1 MPDEKNMPP
10 LDDDFDDSAEPSLE
24 ESPGGVPPAS
34 APDPMERNVTVPYP
48 PSQNVT
54 EEGTVHA
61 PDADTGAHP
70 AGATPHTQRGGL
82 HPAENPPTSGDVH
95 DLPTLAL
102 NDAPEDA
109 ESLVKSKG
117 RPRGEF
123 TSPETLPGSGGLD
136 PNPDFQHDLSDDR
149 FPDDDDETPP
159 AFEAGQTVPHIVP
172 FEHTLVHVPEGGQRY
187 QQPAPQPQQPMS
199 GQPTIPAPPAWA
211 QTTQPNLYNPNAG
224 ARPGA
229 GAFAPPANSLPVRP
243 ARKRRI
249 LGCTPGCLMV
259 FLGLVATFCGGLLLI
274 TLILTATLGAELENR
289 LQEQITQVEDYESFQ
304 TTYFYDRDERLL
316 TESFTEGRRTK
327 MNYADFPQSLIYATI
342 AIEDD
347 SFFSNP
353 GFEIPATT
361 RAFLQYVGVQE
372 GASGGSTIT
381 QQVVRNVLFDLEYR
395 AERSINRKVEEI
407 LLAWL
412 LSQRMPK
419 ENVLELYL
427 NEIFYGNYAYGAEAA
442 AQTLFGKSVRDLTL
456 AQSAMLAGL
465 PQAPAELDPLNP
477 DPDVQ
482 EAVFAR
488 WRLVLD
494 RMVEERFITD
504 AERQTAL
511 QEGLVFFEPE
521 VTLLA
526 PHFTL
531 FAQRQF
537 ENLMGELGF
546 TPSDVGQGGFR
557 VYTTVD
563 LDIQNMAQNALTSQ
577 IASLAANNA
586 SNGAVLILKPVTGEV
601 LAMVGSVDYRNDAI
615 DCRVNVTLAPRQPGS
630 TMKPLTYASALEQ
643 GMTPG
648 DIIWDTATEIAGY
661 QPVNYDRTFHGPV
674 RLRSALANSYNI
686 PAVQTLRQVGV
697 PSMLEIASRFGM
709 QSLGTDASQYG
720 LSLTLGGGEV
730 TLLELTR
737 AYSVFANGGT
747 LVPSTAI
754 LCVLDSRGQ
763 IIYQYENACP
773 RGTPTE
779 RTVNRGGFG
788 QQVLDPRIAF
798 IISDILGDNAA
809 RSPAM
814 GANSPLNTGGLLT
827 SVKTGTTDNF
837 KDNWTVGFT
846 RNVAVGIWV
855 GNSDGTPMT
864 GNTSGLTGAAP
875 LWNSVITSIYGNN
888 DFLSEVA
895 VEGGLLPDRMDQP
908 SGITLRR
915 LCSIGALREPAQEC
929 TASVNE
935 WFLDGPAAVPD
946 GNGSLQYRP
955 APQPTPEQPP
965 ASGPWLRE
973 VEPDIY
979 RVLVNP
985 VSPDIANQIAFSVQP
1000 GQQSPPAPLYCQV
1013 PVELA
1018 GSAPGAR
1025 EQLFIAPPPVPDDAV
1040 RAEQYAR
1047 DNGIAF
1053 LPTIACNSQL
1063 LSAVGSPLV
1072 ITALITAPANGEVV
1086 GGNIPIL
1093 GTAQFSPAQALY
1105 YKIEISGGQFGS
1117 SWFTLGD
1124 VHYNSVVN
1132 GQLEFLQAEGLAP
1145 GTYQLQ
1151 LVVVGNDG
1159 NFVQPPYQVG
1169 FVKQ

>member
-1 MPDEKNMPP
+1 MPDEKDLLQP
-10 LDDDFDDSAEPSLE
+10 DGDSEGEPGA
-24 ESPGGVPPAS
+24 PGDSEPTDLLAHSVTEA
-34 APDPMERNVTVPYP
+34 APDAQDP
-48 PSQNVT
+48 T
-54 EEGTVHA
+54 EQGTVYA
-61 PDADTGAHP
+61 PDADTDPFASDRL
-70 AGATPHTQRGGL
+70 TETLRGTLRPGEDRPSAADL
-82 HPAENPPTSGDVH
+82 H

-102 NDAPEDA
+102 SDESGDV
-109 ESLVKSKG
+109 ESLVRSKG

-123 TSPETLPGSGGLD
+123 ISPETLPGSGGLD
-136 PNPDFQHDLSDDR
+136 PNPDFL
-149 FPDDDDETPP
+149 PDDDDETPP
-159 AFEAGQTVPHIVP
+159 AFEAGQTLPHIVP
-172 FEHTLVHVPEGGQRY
+172 FEHTLVHVPEGGPRHS
-187 QQPAPQPQQPMS
+187 APPQTTWQTPPD
-199 GQPTIPAPPAWA
+199 QPTIPAPPAWA
-211 QTTQPNLYNPNAG
+211 QTTQPNVYNPNPG

-229 GAFAPPANSLPVRP
+229 GAFAPAAGLPVRP
-243 ARKRRI
+243 ERRRRI
-249 LGCTPGCLMV
+249 LGCSPGCLMV
-259 FLGLVATFCGGLLLI
+259 LLGVMLTFCGGLLLI
-274 TLILTATLGAELENR
+274 TLVLTATLGAELENR
-289 LQEQITQVEDYESFQ
+289 LQAQIAQVEDYESFQ

-316 TESFTEGRRTK
+316 TESFIEGRRTK
-327 MNYADFPQSLIYATI
+327 MNYGDFPQSLIFATV

-353 GFEIPATT
+353 GFEIPATA
-361 RAFLQYVGVQE
+361 RAFLQYVGLQE
-372 GASGGSTIT
+372 GSSGGSTIT
-381 QQVVRNVLFDLEYR
+381 QQVVRNVLFDIEYR

-407 LLAWL
+407 VLAWL

-419 ENVLELYL
+419 EEVLELYL

-456 AQSAMLAGL
+456 GEAAMLAGL

-482 EAVFAR
+482 AAVNAR

-494 RMVEERFITD
+494 RMVEEKFITD
-504 AERQTAL
+504 AERTAAL
-511 QEGLVFFEPE
+511 QEGLIFHEPE

-537 ENLMGELGF
+537 EQLMSALGYTPGE
-546 TPSDVGQGGFR
+546 VGQGGFR

-563 LDIQNMAQNALTSQ
+563 LDIQNMAQNALAGQ
-577 IASLAANNA
+577 VASLAANNA
-586 SNGAVLILKPVTGEV
+586 SNGAVLVLKPVTGEV

-615 DCRVNVTLAPRQPGS
+615 DGRVNVTLAPRQPGS
-630 TMKPLTYASALEQ
+630 TMKPLTYAAAMEQ
-643 GMTPG
+643 GMTAG
-648 DIIWDTATEIAGY
+648 DILWDTPTDIAGY

-674 RLRSALANSYNI
+674 RLRTALANSYNL
-686 PAVQTLRQVGV
+686 PAVQTLRQIGV
-697 PSMLEIASRFGM
+697 PSLLEIASRFGVD
-709 QSLGTDASQYG
+709 SLGTDASLYG

-754 LCVLDSRGQ
+754 LCVLDSQGR
-763 IIYQYENACP
+763 ILYQYENACP

-788 QQVLDPRIAF
+788 QQVLDPRIAY

-809 RSPAM
+809 RTPAM

-837 KDNWTVGFT
+837 KDNWTIGYT
-846 RNVAVGIWV
+846 RNVAVGVWV

-875 LWNSVITSIYGNN
+875 LWNALITAIYGNN
-888 DFLSEVA
+888 DYLGEFA
-895 VEGGLLPDRMDQP
+895 VEGGLLPDRLDQP
-908 SGITLRR
+908 SAMTLRR
-915 LCSIGALREPAQEC
+915 LCSISALREPAQEC

-946 GNGSLQYRP
+946 GNGGLQYRP
-955 APQPTPEQPP
+955 APPPTPDQPP

-985 VSPDIANQIAFSVQP
+985 VAPEIANQITFAVQP
-1000 GQQSPPAPLYCQV
+1000 GQQTPPPPLYCQV
-1013 PVELA
+1013 PYELA

-1025 EQLFIAPPPVPDDAV
+1025 EQLFIAPPTVPDDAV

-1047 DNGIAF
+1047 NNGIAF

-1072 ITALITAPANGEVV
+1072 ITALITSPLNGETVS
-1086 GGNIPIL
+1086 GNVPIL

-1105 YKIEISGGQFGS
+1105 YKIEISGGQFGG

-1124 VHYNSVVN
+1124 VHYNSVIN
-1132 GQLEFLQAEGLAP
+1132 GQLEFLQAEGLQP
-1145 GTYQLQ
+1145 GSYTLQ

-1159 NFVQPPYQVG
+1159 NYVQPPYQVG